1 MKTKL
6 LFILFFSIIF
16 YIHAQQSDFKHIS
29 FRKADSIASL
39 YKNEKLNNLPL
50 LSYKLTYRLDTDVEK
65 FRAIYIWVCKNI
77 KSDYNLTTKILSK
90 GKKYRNNREAFLKWN
105 TSFRPKFLKK
115 LLEDKKTICTGFAFL
130 VKELSSLANI
140 NCTIING
147 YSKTANFN
155 PKKLFPNHSWN
166 AVQLNNKWYLC
177 DPVFASGYYNLDIS
191 TFVHDYNDGYFLTDP
206 NLFIKNHY
214 PEDKKWT
221 LLENKNTNFND
232 FINAPFIY
240 NETFKYKITPVLPK
254 KIASEISVN
263 ENVVFKFKIDSPSR
277 AKQLNLITYNG
288 LRETKFK
295 PTQYTLI
302 NNILKFTYRFPKK
315 GLYDVH
321 IKIREDIIA
330 SYTIKVMKNNS

>member
-1 MKTKL
+1 MKKTL
-6 LFILFFSIIF
+6 LFILFFWFIF
-16 YIHAQQSDFKHIS
+16 NTNAQQSDFKHIS
-29 FRKADSIASL
+29 FKKADSIASL

-50 LSYKLTYRLDTDVEK
+50 LSYRLTYRLDTDVEK

-105 TSFRPKFLKK
+105 ASFRPKFLKR
-115 LLEDKKTICTGFAFL
+115 LLEDRKTICTGFAFL
-130 VKELSSLANI
+130 VKELSALAKI

-177 DPVFASGYYNLDIS
+177 DPVFASGYYNLDIN
-191 TFVHDYNDGYFLTDP
+191 TFIHDYNDGYFLTDP

-221 LLENKNTNFND
+221 LLENENFND

-240 NETFKYKITPVLPK
+240 GETFKHKITPVLPK
-254 KIASEISVN
+254 KIASEILID
-263 ENVVFKFKIDSPSR
+263 ENIVFEFKIDDISKN
-277 AKQLNLITYNG
+277 KQMNLIAYNG
-288 LRETKFK
+288 LREIKFT
-295 PTQYTLI
+295 PTHYTLI

-321 IKIREDIIA
+321 IKVSEDIVA
-330 SYTIKVMKNNS
+330 SYTIKVIKNKAL